1 MAQDFVSSPP
11 TRSPVDETDAEGRGL
26 RVTREWSSW
35 FTAVFNVV
43 FAVTQSGTTAQR
55 PTALLWVGRPYFDTT
70 LGKPIWYDA
79 NGSTGWCLATG
90 VAA

>member
-1 MAQDFVSSPP
+1 MAHDQYDYPDAPIAGPDGILSLPWAQLF
-11 TRSPVDETDAEGRGL
+11 TRWKIAIASVQ
-26 RVTREWSSW
+26 
-35 FTAVFNVV
+35 
-43 FAVTQSGTTAQR
+43 QSG
-55 PTALLWVGRPYFDTT
+55 PTAGRPVKLLWIGRRYFDTD